1 MLTTTLQ
8 NLLNE
13 RIEKIEDEYAEVL
26 NVTINE
32 WANYGKHRVYVE
44 VETGST
50 GNTSRFIKFFYEL
63 KNNEIVST
71 GYNAEKRRYNED
83 TMNMIAETLKELGT
97 KIVNDVLE
105 IEEFTLEE
113 EAVEEVTEETTKEE
127 IIVKE
132 NGEEIKLEEV
142 KKIQEERLNKRQA
155 KKNLTDAEMQEYR
168 NIVNEF
174 NDKALELKT
183 EKAIRKAL
191 EDIKK
196 LATETRS
203 EDKTKSYV
211 YLTIS
216 KSYIDNFIK

>member
-1 MLTTTLQ
+1 MLTTKLQ

-13 RIEKIEDEYAEVL
+13 RIEIIEDERVEVL
-26 NVTINE
+26 NVEINE
-32 WANYGKHRVYVE
+32 WENYGKHRIYVE
-44 VETGST
+44 IETGNV
-50 GNTSRFIKFFYEL
+50 GDTSRYIKLYYEL
-63 KNNEIVST
+63 KDNEVITT
-71 GYNAEKRRYNED
+71 GTHTEKRRYNED
-83 TMNMIAETLKELGT
+83 TMDLIVETLKELGT
-97 KIVNDVLE
+97 QIVNDALG
-105 IEEFTLEE
+105 IEELTLEE
-113 EAVEEVTEETTKEE
+113 EVEEETTKEE
-127 IIVKE
+127 VIVKE
-132 NGEEIKLEEV
+132 NGEEIELEEV
-142 KKIQEERLNKRQA
+142 KKIQEERLNKRQT

-174 NDKALELKT
+174 NKKALELKT

-203 EDKTKSYV
+203 EDRTKSYV